1 MAIDV
6 VADSSMSSRAS
17 SGARLPAEEAL
28 APPASPGGHKPS
40 VQRKDTPTLQVRRRP
55 RLASGAAL
63 QWQQLAALTRRNLLI
78 RARAWKTN
86 LLLVLQ
92 AVLFIALIWVV
103 DRAVCASRQRQP
115 AYSRVETAAAQPVGP
130 IPDCSDNLFM
140 RAGQPCI
147 TFLYAPAG
155 DPDAEAVVHG
165 VAARNDPPLPPE
177 HVLGLPNASAVDAW
191 LLSHPETALAAVIFS
206 TPDGAASSAPAGA
219 SQAASIP
226 TGAAGTT
233 DPTLS
238 GTAAPGTASLPG
250 MAGAVGA
257 VPGNASQS
265 NSTGGMPGGVFAVL
279 PGSAASDPLA
289 AGAAQQQQGVP
300 AQGLPVQG
308 LPAAQAAAARPL
320 TFSIQTNSSVQWFK
334 GRYQHPNTYIQLPL
348 QVAVEREIARHLT
361 GNASLS
367 WEVGLAQFPHPTAKS
382 PSMIGQFAPTFLFA
396 SIMFQFVLLVHDVVA
411 EKEGRARQ
419 MMATMGLR
427 PLPFWASWVLF
438 QGLLAAVEA
447 CLLVGFGYAFGFKLF
462 TRNAFGLSF
471 LLLLLVSLAMT
482 SFGFFVASFLH
493 KASAAVPAGFMLFVV
508 AWVVLIVIAFGF
520 PFNASYSTVAVAV
533 FSAMPWSLLSKGV
546 QDLAAATDG
555 RLHGIPWADRFAYC
569 QPGTALPPGVAL
581 AGSYWQPSCV
591 MPLGQMYW
599 VLAVQCAGFMALA
612 IYLDAVL
619 PDAMGVR
626 RPPWFLLQPSYWLR
640 SGSRRSLRAAAGA
653 LAAPTEAESGLAVD
667 PDVAEEAQRQRRRCT
682 AYLRKAG
689 AGAALPAEAVELPAG
704 QAGAAQSGEQAGA
717 AQQAQT
723 GGASPDKK
731 GGAELAPAGRTYA
744 VEMFGLR
751 KVYKRGGLFRRKPFV
766 AVRGNWLGVHQGE
779 CFALLGPNGAGKS
792 TTMNCL
798 TGVLPFDGGDALVCG
813 ESIASAGGMDRVR
826 PLMGYCPQFDVL
838 FEQLT
843 GREHLLLF
851 GAIKGLPKGA
861 AQDEAAR
868 LLDEVRLAEAGGVRA
883 GAYSG
888 GMKRRLS
895 VAIALLGDPQVVYLD
910 EPTTGLDPISRR
922 HLWDLVDRAK
932 RDRAI
937 VLTTHSMEEADIL
950 GDRIGIMAR
959 GRLRCLGNSLRL
971 KSRFGSGYRVSI
983 RVLGSGGGGTAVAA
997 GIAAASGAAGAALP
1011 GYVAHSSGLSSSYS
1025 NPLCEIQAEP
1035 LPAAVASAVAS
1046 GGSSGGQQEQPG
1058 GQCHQRDPVAAR
1070 HAASVKGLFLQQ
1082 LGIKP
1087 CDESLDYVHFLVP
1100 YEHEQHLPA
1109 LFAHLK
1115 TNPMLGVVDV
1125 QLRMTPL
1132 EEVFLTVARKA
1143 ELEHAQL
1150 EGRKVALAL
1159 EEEGV
1164 TVQVP
1169 IGADLIQSP
1178 AGHLWHITWGQ
1189 DPDTGELCLQEYWR
1203 DGPGAAPAAA
1213 SGPVAP

>member
-1 MAIDV
+1 MAFNV
-6 VADSSMSSRAS
+6 VADGSADSMACGRV
-17 SGARLPAEEAL
+17 RLPAEEAL
-28 APPASPGGHKPS
+28 GPPSPASGGKAS
-40 VQRKDTPTLQVRRRP
+40 VQRKDTPTLQVRRRL
-55 RLASGAAL
+55 RLTSGAAL
-63 QWQQLAALTRRNLLI
+63 QWQQLAALTRRNLLV
-78 RARAWKTN
+78 RLRAWKTN

-115 AYSRVETAAAQPVGP
+115 AYSRVETAEAHPVGP

-155 DPDAEAVVHG
+155 DPDVEAVVQG

-177 HVLGLPNASAVDAW
+177 HLLGLANASTVDAW
-191 LLSHPETALAAVIFS
+191 LLAHPETALAAVIFS
-206 TPDGAASSAPAGA
+206 TPDSSASQAPAGA
-219 SQAASIP
+219 SQAASSP
-226 TGAAGTT
+226 AGAAGVAG
-233 DPTLS
+233 PTLS
-238 GTAAPGTASLPG
+238 SAAAPGMVNAVPSNASLGNVTGNVPVAYGTLPGAAASNPQALQAGPAGQQALPAQASLP
-250 MAGAVGA
+250 V
-257 VPGNASQS
+257 Q
-265 NSTGGMPGGVFAVL
+265 T
-279 PGSAASDPLA
+279 SAP
-289 AGAAQQQQGVP
+289 
-300 AQGLPVQG
+300 
-308 LPAAQAAAARPL
+308 RPL

-348 QVAVEREIARHLT
+348 QVAVEREVARRMT
-361 GNASLS
+361 GNASLRQAEPC
-367 WEVGLAQFPHPTAKS
+367 WDVGLAQFPHPTAKS

-427 PLPFWASWVLF
+427 PLPFWASWLLF
-438 QGLLAAVEA
+438 QGLLATVEA

-482 SFGFFVASFLH
+482 AFGFFVASFLH
-493 KASAAVPAGFMLFVV
+493 KASAAVPAGFMLFVL
-508 AWVVLIVIAFGF
+508 AWVILIVVAFGF
-520 PFNASYSTVAVAV
+520 PYNSSYSTVAVAF

-555 RLHGIPWADRFAYC
+555 RQHGIPWADRFAYC
-569 QPGTALPPGVAL
+569 QPGTALPPGVHL

-591 MPLGQMYW
+591 MPLGQTYW
-599 VLAVQCAGFMALA
+599 VLALQCAGFTALA

-640 SGSRRSLRAAAGA
+640 GGSRKSLRAAAAA

-667 PDVAEEAQRQRRRCT
+667 PDVAEEAQRQRLRC
-682 AYLRKAG
+682 AQHLRAAG
-689 AGAALPAEAVELPAG
+689 APYKDLPGGDEALPAELASTSADQPKQLAG
-704 QAGAAQSGEQAGA
+704 KDVPSGE
-717 AQQAQT
+717 T
-723 GGASPDKK
+723 GT
-731 GGAELAPAGRTYA
+731 EVAPAGRPYA

-751 KVYKRGGLFRRKPFV
+751 KVYKRGSLFRRKPFV

-813 ESIASAGGMDRVR
+813 ESIASASSMDRVR

-851 GAIKGLPKGA
+851 GAIKGLPAGA
-861 AQDEAAR
+861 ARDEAAR

-895 VAIALLGDPQVVYLD
+895 VAIALLGDPQVIYLD
-910 EPTTGLDPISRR
+910 EPTTGLDPISRQAR

-932 RDRAI
+932 RDRAV

-983 RVLGSGGGGTAVAA
+983 RVLGSGGGTAIAA
-997 GIAAASGAAGAALP
+997 GISAARASQLGLP
-1011 GYVAHSSGLSSSYS
+1011 VLGSTSCSSYS
-1025 NPLCEIQAEP
+1025 NPLCEIQPEP
-1035 LPAAVASAVAS
+1035 VLAAAAPAVAAS
-1046 GGSSGGQQEQPG
+1046 SSGSLQQEKPG

-1070 HAASVKGLFLQQ
+1070 HAAAVKALFLQQ
-1082 LGIKP
+1082 LAIKP

-1100 YEHEQHLPA
+1100 YEHEDRLPA

-1115 TNPMLGVVDV
+1115 SNPALGVVDV

-1178 AGHLWHITWGQ
+1178 AGNLWHITWGQ
-1189 DPDTGELCLQEYWR
+1189 DPDTGKLCLQEFWQ
-1203 DGPGAAPAAA
+1203 DGPEGRPTAGGQAAA
-1213 SGPVAP
+1213 